1 MQRHSERIKGNQDK
15 LESEDYNSNNYNSD
29 DSFIADENDSEVEES
44 EDYNPIKEKKT
55 RKKKLKKK
63 TWAVSKEEVNSAK
76 NNLKSKNRNRRLK
89 KMKEIS
95 QKKEV
100 DDFVD
105 YDDDD
110 DMDINRRR
118 DGRMR
123 NESGLESENDYNQ
136 PQFSKVLGEHQ
147 DLLKNIFNDDMFAE
161 DLQTNNR
168 DNEQESKANND
179 FSKMLP
185 PEEQQKHFLTEMDKQ
200 IKKKDIPERLQIRFQ
215 GRPEIVPE
223 EMVHESRWIVKKLI
237 QKNNLSEKLDSSLEI
252 KVYGVLENLL
262 WKNQEIMYIWV
273 YSRQDITSNVHS
285 TSRTENNYELTLDD
299 LWFIYFADEEWQKC
313 SEMRMSLTKLMQ
325 LLESH
330 EELKGLAKM
339 AIESAMDLDNLTTCY
354 EFLKFRLKSY
364 LDEEEIEDKLEQNQQ
379 KEIGNYFILIRNL

>member
-110 DMDINRRR
+110 MDINRRR
-118 DGRMR
+118 NGRMR